1 MIPPIALRPLL
12 LLASTSSAL
21 LTFCD
26 VKRALN
32 DTPLAVPALLPG
44 LVSAMRCSGLR
55 VPLLPT
61 LHSPS
66 AYPAAYNATLQWAAQ
81 HQLAVYASPMEG
93 AWRTVGQSEA
103 GYAGWVAAY
112 AAAFRPSHLSVFNEV
127 GADCDGGCMERVVVA
142 VRRALPAPLP
152 RLVGPDA
159 EHVSA
164 STALVQSRAHHLN
177 VFDVLSSHNAGGDGS
192 NTPRGWAQLAALAD
206 GRDLWSSENPAC
218 FLLAECT
225 RYGSM
230 AVALHANVSGL
241 VAWNTLGDDVALNGS
256 VTEKGR
262 DIEAGW

>member
-1 MIPPIALRPLL
+1 MLL
-12 LLASTSSAL
+12 LFLLLQVASAL

-32 DTPLAVPALLPG
+32 DTPLEVPALLPG
-44 LVSAMRCSGLR
+44 LLSAMRCSGLR

-61 LHSPS
+61 LRWPS
-66 AYPAAYNATLQWAAQ
+66 AYPAAFNATLLFASQ

-93 AWRTVGQSEA
+93 AWHAVGQSEA
-103 GYAGWVAAY
+103 GYAAWVAAY

-127 GADCDGGCMERVVVA
+127 GSACNAACMERVVVA

-164 STALVQSRAHHLN
+164 SAALVASRAHHLD

-192 NTPRGWAQLAALAD
+192 NTPEGWAQLAALAS

-230 AVALHANVSGL
+230 AVALRANVSGL

-256 VTEKGR
+256 VTDKGR
-262 DIEAGW
+262 DILAGW